1 MTALF
6 NLPKISIRLLPYIL
20 LGIGLVTLLS
30 RLVFWEHTIYNS
42 DEAYLTIYALKLSH
56 FFELPW
62 SEVPMGGIRTSFG
75 FRNPPFLIYLFTPV
89 FSISSDP
96 RFAVFMVMLLGAAAV
111 SIVCYAAYCM
121 ADHFFPSDDKDHVNP
136 MAFSPLI
143 VSAVLMIFSPNAV
156 QHTRQLWGHDLII
169 FYSSVCVLGAVKSLI
184 ELRARWLIVSI
195 AGVFMA
201 QACHLSG
208 VLLWTLP
215 LFVFFKL
222 PLLKSKI
229 KAIAAFILV
238 GLFIYGPWII
248 NEAGWLQESNPEF
261 VAFESFKVI
270 GSIFSGSAN
279 TNPVETPVMPLF
291 AWMGLFADSHRLDLL
306 GEMYAEILYLNPI
319 IGAVTILLHV
329 FSAAFVLGAV
339 IFAFRILFLKQNTD
353 ENEVKVSLLKQ
364 FGTILLITSLLPL
377 LVFQLLPISSVPL
390 YQLPAFVPLVLLVAL
405 AVLFIIRN
413 FEKAKLLIQIVLFA
427 FIFCAVFHSL
437 VVYVRV
443 SNATFE
449 TPVATTLQTKIRTIW
464 LINEFAE
471 NGPNPE
477 NFTILQDG
485 RAISAGVDVWVGS
498 LYYAYTGSR
507 KSPIVEGADQ
517 ALVIVDNKTIL
528 REPLELY
535 LEDKRFTPINT
546 IRIYNFIGQRK
557 DEWQALTVAYPSARP
572 EDLE

>member
-6 NLPKISIRLLPYIL
+6 NFPKISIRFLPYIL
-20 LGIGLVTLLS
+20 LGLGLVTLLS

-96 RFAVFMVMLLGAAAV
+96 RFAIFMVMLFGAAAV
-111 SIVCYAAYCM
+111 SIVSYAAYFM
-121 ADHFFPSDDKDHVNP
+121 TDHVFPSDDKGFVNST
-136 MAFSPLI
+136 AFSALI
-143 VSAVLMIFSPNAV
+143 VAAVLMIFAPNAV

-169 FYSSVCVLGAVKSLI
+169 FFSSICVLGAVKSLI
-184 ELRARWLIVSI
+184 ELRARWLFVSI

-208 VLLWTLP
+208 VLLWSLP
-215 LFVFFKL
+215 IFVFFKL
-222 PLLKSKI
+222 PFLKSKL
-229 KAIAAFILV
+229 KSIAAFFVI

-248 NEAGWLQESNPEF
+248 NEAGWLQESDPEF
-261 VAFESFKVI
+261 IPFESFKVI
-270 GSIFSGSAN
+270 GSIITGSGN
-279 TNPVETPVMPLF
+279 TSPVETPVMPMF

-329 FSAAFVLGAV
+329 FSAALILGAV
-339 IFAFRILFLKQNTD
+339 IFGFKCFFLKKKTEM
-353 ENEVKVSLLKQ
+353 ENDGERLLKQ
-364 FGTILLITSLLPL
+364 FGIVLLITSLLPL
-377 LVFQLLPISSVPL
+377 LVFQLLPVSSVPL
-390 YQLPAFVPLVLLVAL
+390 YQLPAFVPLVLLVVL
-405 AVLFIIRN
+405 AVLFVIQR
-413 FEKAKLLIQIVLFA
+413 FSKAKLVIQLVLFA
-427 FIFCAVFHSL
+427 FMFCAAFHSL
-437 VVYVRV
+437 IVYVRV

-477 NFTILQDG
+477 NFTIMQDG
-485 RAISAGVDVWVGS
+485 RAISGGVDVWVGA
-498 LYYAYTGSR
+498 LNYAYTDSR
-507 KSPIVEGADQ
+507 KSPIVENADQ

-535 LEDKRFTPINT
+535 LEDKRFTPIKT

-557 DEWQALTVAYPSARP
+557 DEWQTLTESFPSARP
-572 EDLE
+572 E